1 MGTTGPVVHREPMVF
16 SSGQG
21 MQELFSAQNEAKEDS
36 LCPLPLIWQLAMKS
50 QEGFVTGDSKS
61 PARYYQIRVN

>member
-1 MGTTGPVVHREPMVF
+1 MGTMGPVVHREPRVS

-36 LCPLPLIWQLAMKS
+36 LCPPPSHMATSNAESRGLC
-50 QEGFVTGDSKS
+50 D
-61 PARYYQIRVN
+61 